1 MQNYCKKGFV
11 EWFVANLILVDKW
24 VNGLKFVYLQ
34 YKTIDFAFFIPLICK
49 VLSHRR
55 LDTWI
60 F

>member
-1 MQNYCKKGFV
+1 VQNYCKKGFV

-34 YKTIDFAFFIPLICK
+34 YKPSNLAFSIPNIHWTLPN
-49 VLSHRR
+49 SRM
-55 LDTWI
+55 DTWI